1 MTHLYIEQNTGLTEE
16 VNSSIISKLYELAVN
31 GDLDASS
38 DLKGRL
44 HSSVARD
51 VHVAYLNANYPDL
64 HVSADKLYITFEDA
78 EVDRI
83 LTQKFG
89 DGVGVTE
96 MDMLSVTNIAD
107 GTGFAN
113 NTTIQTFNELGRFST
128 IKTLYT
134 FAFNNCTNLTSIDLS
149 NIEHVGGEALRGT
162 NLTGVINLPNVISI
176 GDSSRAQS
184 FGSCRNITEINIGSS
199 FNDDTTYMG
208 YVFANC
214 TNLEKVTG
222 LNNITEIPVYMFQG
236 CNKLSQID
244 IDWTKIV
251 SIGHKAFYRC
261 GENLSLLPS
270 TITTPSTLFGMEC
283 FEANKDVQK
292 IVLTGEDVQVY
303 NWAFYHCSNL
313 TEIENSNKITKIGKG
328 SFEGCGFTVL
338 DLSGVTDWVSGYIDN
353 VYQGGF
359 ESVICNCPNLQRIVL
374 GTIPAL
380 GASPYGVTRSTIYS
394 CPMLTT
400 VDISEVSN
408 IIVTNNPLFW
418 GCDSL
423 QALILRCNTVPTM
436 TIQNITSISKVQ
448 FFNGTADAYVYV
460 PDNMVNSYKTSSG
473 WSDIQDRIKG
483 ISELPS

>member
-1 MTHLYIEQNTGLTEE
+1 MIHLKIEQDGITEE
-16 VNSSIISKLYELAVN
+16 VTSSVISKLYEIASTST
-31 GDLDASS
+31 LDNTSN
-38 DLKGRL
+38 LKGRL
-44 HSSVARD
+44 HSVVARD
-51 VHVAYLNANYPDL
+51 AHVTYLNTNYPDL
-64 HVSADKLYITFEDA
+64 HISADKLYITFEDA

-89 DGVGVTE
+89 DGVGVTDI
-96 MDMLSVTNIAD
+96 DMLSVTNITDA
-107 GTGFAN
+107 TGFAN
-113 NTTIQTFNELGRFST
+113 NTTVQTFNELGRFST
-128 IKTLYT
+128 IKRLYT
-134 FAFNNCTNLTSIDLS
+134 FAFNQCTNLTSIDLS

-176 GDSSRAQS
+176 GDSARAES
-184 FGSCRNITEINIGSS
+184 FGYCENITEINIGSS
-199 FNDDTTYMG
+199 FNSDTTYMRYAFNG
-208 YVFANC
+208 C

-222 LNNITEIPVYMFQG
+222 LNNITEIPNYMFQG
-236 CNKLSQID
+236 CNKLSQVD

-251 SIGHKAFYRC
+251 SIGHRTFYRC

-270 TITTPSTLFGMEC
+270 TITTPSTCFGMQC
-283 FEANKDVQK
+283 FDQNKDVQK
-292 IVLTGEDVQVY
+292 IVLTGEDIQIY
-303 NWAFYHCSNL
+303 NWAFANCSNL
-313 TEIENSNKITKIGKG
+313 TEIENSNKITKIGSG
-328 SFEGCGFTVL
+328 SFAGCGITVL
-338 DLSGVTDWVSGYIDN
+338 DLSGVTDWVAGYIDN
-353 VYQGGF
+353 IGQGGF
-359 ESVICNCPNLQRIVL
+359 ENVIYNCPNLQKIVL

-380 GASPYGVTRSTIYS
+380 GASPYSVSRSTIYS

-436 TIQNITSISKVQ
+436 TIQNIASISKVQ
-448 FFNGTADAYVYV
+448 FFNGSADAYVYV

-473 WSDIQDRIKG
+473 WSDISDRIKG